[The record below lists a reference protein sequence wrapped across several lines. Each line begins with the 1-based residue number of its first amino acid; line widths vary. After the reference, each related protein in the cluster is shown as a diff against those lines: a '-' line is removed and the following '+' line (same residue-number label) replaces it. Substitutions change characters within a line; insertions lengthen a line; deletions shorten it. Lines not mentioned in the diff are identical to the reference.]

1 MHPICYYD
9 NSTRDLSRHP
19 HAALRTHRDGRKA
32 RTPRPCTEDTRRKA
46 LGGTTTSQ
54 TEHTLAFEIDHAKR
68 LIVFQR
74 VGSWGSFIDENRSY
88 SYQDLM
94 DIFNRDLLEPGAD
107 SPWAPLIDTR
117 TSLVNGNRVV
127 QHDFRALDPDDGE
140 YRWYSTSL
148 LILPDGRGYGSI
160 QNIDEEKKRQLE
172 ERYLARHDSLTG
184 LLNRRTFEDEA
195 EKHLAKDGAQG
206 GFAIIDVDNFKQVN
220 DRRGHPYGDYL
231 IKRIVAIMESAA
243 PEDAEIGRFGGDEF
257 VICCTNGGSPECLAR
272 FVHDL
277 MSGVEALAKE
287 TGEPISVS
295 MGSARFPQ
303 DGTTYAE
310 LLKNADAALL
320 EAKKA
325 GKNVSRAYSPAAEP
339 PAPPEEGPSS
349 KLRRGLRRIARGGR
363 HAVPVMVVGLA
374 ILALTVGAGAMYL
387 RSLQEVM
394 AEETYT
400 YLHEIS
406 TQLSN
411 NTERT
416 ISTMQEKTEALG
428 EVASQRTWANADELE
443 QWLDVMLPI
452 EGFSKLYV
460 IDDTGAWLASG
471 ERNQQMFMR
480 DFSIDV
486 GVNGITRMSPA
497 QNIGGKD
504 YLALGVPLHVTTQ
517 AGEELVGLVST
528 LDTEAMREQFSLS
541 AFEGVGYAHI
551 ITADGRAVMRSDQA
565 TAAFNGYN
573 LFQVLNN
580 ATLLDGGNLDSL
592 KQAMAAGQSA
602 SIHYR
607 LDGVDKFA
615 TFTPV
620 GIEDWYLASVLPT
633 DFVYEKSNLFTQL
646 TIIACVAISIIFIAL
661 IGGIMVVHQR
671 SKKRLE
677 QAAFV
682 DAVTGGNTGL
692 RFEQLASQAVA
703 SARVPCFIVYVN
715 ISSFKDINDRLGR
728 EQADGLLNEV
738 YRTIQA
744 DLRRGECMGRIM
756 ADHFGVLVLEPDA
769 ARTTA
774 RFEEWA
780 RRAETMGKN
789 RENPVPV
796 KLNGGIYP
804 VEDASIGVV
813 RMLDRANLARQN
825 PSLAAPGKRAAC
837 TVYDRA
843 FEEEL
848 SYRKGLEDRA
858 EYALEHGE
866 FAMYLQP
873 KHELKHGSIAGAEA
887 LVRWIHPD
895 DGLIPPDRFIPLFE
909 ENGFITRLDLHVFE
923 LACAWMQGVIDQ
935 GIKPIPVSV
944 NLSRRC
950 FDHDGFLDDYEAVW
964 RRYSFPAE
972 LLELEFTESILY
984 SHDEQ
989 FESAISRIHE
999 IGFSCSLDDF
1009 GAGYSSLNMLGSL
1022 NLDAIK
1028 MDRRFFATADD
1039 KGRMQTTIQSFIRL
1053 AKNLDMTVVAEGVE
1067 EERQVEM
1074 LRSFGC
1080 DLVQGFVFARPMPAG
1095 ELQQRLK
1102 GAC

>member
-1 MHPICYYD
+1 MECKIFGGITTAP
-9 NSTRDLSRHP
+9 
-19 HAALRTHRDGRKA
+19 
-32 RTPRPCTEDTRRKA
+32 TE
-46 LGGTTTSQ
+46 Q
-54 TEHTLAFEIDHAKR
+54 TLAFEIDRTRK
-68 LIVFQR
+68 LVVFQH
-74 VGSWGSFIDENRSY
+74 VGPWGRFIEEGRDYTYRNIA
-88 SYQDLM
+88 
-94 DIFNRDLLEPGAD
+94 DIFNDSILETGFD
-107 SPWAPLIDTR
+107 NLWDTWNDGYV
-117 TSLVNGNRVV
+117 SISSSNKVV
-127 QHDFRALDPDDGE
+127 QNDFRALNLEAEE
-140 YRWYSTSL
+140 YQWYSVSL
-148 LILPDGRGYGSI
+148 LILPGDKSYGSVK
-160 QNIDEEKKRQLE
+160 NINNEKNRQLE
-172 ERYLARHDSLTG
+172 DRYLAQHDPLTG
-184 LLNRRTFEDEA
+184 LLNRRSFESAAIDI
-195 EKHLAKDGAQG
+195 LQKDDAQG
-206 GFAIIDVDNFKQVN
+206 SFAIIDIDNFKQLN
-220 DRRGHPYGDYL
+220 DCYGHPYGDRL
-231 IKRIVAIMESAA
+231 IERIAQIMTAA
-243 PEDAEIGRFGGDEF
+243 QPSGAKVGRFGGDEF
-257 VICCTNGGSPECLAR
+257 VICCPNGHEPRCLPEFIDSLSEGVKNLAA
-272 FVHDL
+272 DL
-277 MSGVEALAKE
+277 DKPL
-287 TGEPISVS
+287 SVS
-295 MGSARFPQ
+295 VGSARFPQ
-303 DGTTYAE
+303 DGTTYAD
-310 LLKNADAALL
+310 LLQKADAALF
-320 EAKKA
+320 EAKRS
-325 GKNVSRAYSPAAEP
+325 GKDAFRTYLPDIKEKTDKK
-339 PAPPEEGPSS
+339 EGLGA
-349 KLRRGLRRIARGGR
+349 KLRRTLAQAAQSGKRAIPIMIAGLLI
-363 HAVPVMVVGLA
+363 LA
-374 ILALTVGAGAMYL
+374 ITVGAGLAYL
-387 RSLQEVM
+387 RSLQDVM
-394 AEETYT
+394 TEETYT

-416 ISTMQEKTEALG
+416 ISTMQEKTEVLK
-428 EVASQRTWANADELE
+428 EVISQRTWSSVEELE
-443 QWLDVMLPI
+443 QWLDVMLPL

-460 IDDTGAWLASG
+460 IDDTGAWLASS

-517 AGEELVGLVST
+517 TGEELVGLVST

-592 KQAMAAGQSA
+592 KQAMANGESV
-602 SIHYR
+602 SIHYQ

-646 TIIACVAISIIFIAL
+646 TVIACVAISIIFIAL

-682 DAVTGGNTGL
+682 DTVTGGNTGL

-744 DLRRGECMGRIM
+744 DLRRSECMGRIM
-756 ADHFGVLVLEPDA
+756 ADHFGVLVLEPDV

-780 RRAETMGKN
+780 QRVETLGKN
-789 RENPVPV
+789 RDNPVSV

-804 VEDASIGVV
+804 VEDASMGIT

-825 PSLAAPGKRAAC
+825 PSLGAPGKRAAC
-837 TVYDRA
+837 TVYDHA

-873 KHELKHGSIAGAEA
+873 KHELEHGTIAGAEA

-923 LACAWMQGVIDQ
+923 LACAWMQGIIDQ

-989 FESAISRIHE
+989 FESAINRIHE

-1028 MDRRFFATADD
+1028 MDRRFFATADEA
-1039 KGRMQTTIQSFIRL
+1039 GRMQTTIQSFIRL
-1053 AKNLDMTVVAEGVE
+1053 AKNLNMTVVAEGVE